1 MARQKKAAAQTK
13 ATAAKKAYIFF
24 NCDGEKTQESMNVF
38 YNHVVYHDTVG
49 ARKKLWEQIESEVR
63 AGKVQLAEET
73 AAAAREAVLKGEPTD
88 ASQYLVYG
96 AVQAFDFI

>member
-49 ARKKLWEQIESEVR
+49 AR
-63 AGKVQLAEET
+63 
-73 AAAAREAVLKGEPTD
+73 
-88 ASQYLVYG
+88 
-96 AVQAFDFI
+96 